1 MMASACAYTGATWGV
16 SVEPIDPCIP
26 QCTWC
31 VMYRAS
37 VMDLIVSSMNIWVM
51 HPSSLKLVQPCLDNL
66 AFMAFIS
73 INSIFNT
80 TYIYF
85 LFNIY

>member
-1 MMASACAYTGATWGV
+1 MMAFACVYTGATWGV

-31 VMYRAS
+31 VETIHRAS
-37 VMDLIVSSMNIWVM
+37 EMDLIGSCMNIWVM
-51 HPSSLKLVQPCLDNL
+51 YPSSLKHVQPCLDNL
-66 AFMAFIS
+66 AFMAYIS
-73 INSIFNT
+73 INSLFKT

-85 LFNIY
+85 